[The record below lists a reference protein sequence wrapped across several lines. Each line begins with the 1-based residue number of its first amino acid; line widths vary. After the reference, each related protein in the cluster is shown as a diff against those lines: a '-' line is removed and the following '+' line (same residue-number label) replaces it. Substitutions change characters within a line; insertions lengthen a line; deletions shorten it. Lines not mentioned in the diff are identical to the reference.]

1 MEKEEEKLGK
11 DLRLK
16 LDQIGA
22 DLVATRGGDFDTIAK
37 EDNLVQA
44 IISRL
49 STDEGELVD
58 LGHADYGSRLF
69 ELMGEVN
76 NAATRQR
83 LKAEVQGCL
92 SQEPRIKKIVNV
104 TVTPHPKDPHRVD
117 IDITVLPVES
127 EVYLRILYPFR
138 LEG

>member
-1 MEKEEEKLGK
+1 VEKGEKKLGK
-11 DLRLK
+11 DLRLRF
-16 LDQIGA
+16 DHIGA
-22 DLVATRGGDFDTIAK
+22 DLVATRGGDFDTVAK

-76 NAATRQR
+76 NATTRQR

-92 SQEPRIKKIVNV
+92 SQETRIERIVNV
-104 TVTPHPKDPHRVD
+104 AVAPHPKDAHRVD
-117 IDITVLPVES
+117 IDITVLPVETN
-127 EVYLRILYPFR
+127 VYLKISYPFR

>member
-1 MEKEEEKLGK
+1 MEKGEKIGK

-16 LDQIGA
+16 MEQIGA
-22 DLVATRGGDFDTIAK
+22 DLVASRTGDLATIAK

-49 STDEGELVD
+49 STDEGELTD
-58 LGHADYGSRLF
+58 IGHADYGSRLF
-69 ELMGEVN
+69 ELIGEVN

-92 SQEPRIKKIVNV
+92 SQEPRIKKIVDII
-104 TVTPHPKDPHRVD
+104 VTPHPKDPHRAD

-127 EVYLRILYPFR
+127 SSYLRISYPFSF
-138 LEG
+138 EG

>member
-1 MEKEEEKLGK
+1 MDKEEEKLGK

-44 IISRL
+44 VISRL

-83 LKAEVQGCL
+83 LKAEVHACL
-92 SQEPRIKKIVNV
+92 SQEPRIERLVNV
-104 TVTPHPKDPHRVD
+104 TVAQHPEDVHRVD

-127 EVYLRILYPFR
+127 SVYLRISYPFH

>member
-1 MEKEEEKLGK
+1 VEKEDEKLGK

-22 DLVATRGGDFDTIAK
+22 DLVATHGGDFDTIAK

-44 IISRL
+44 IITRL
-49 STDEGELVD
+49 STDEGELTD
-58 LGHADYGSRLF
+58 LGHADYGSRLS

-83 LKAEVQGCL
+83 LKAEVQSCL
-92 SQEPRIKKIVNV
+92 SQEPRIRKIINV
-104 TVTPHPKDPHRVD
+104 STTPHPKDAHRVD

-127 EVYLRILYPFR
+127 DTYLRISYPFR

>member
-1 MEKEEEKLGK
+1 MEKEDEKLGK

-22 DLVATRGGDFDTIAK
+22 DLVATHGGDFDTIAK

-44 IISRL
+44 IITRL
-49 STDEGELVD
+49 STDEGELTD
-58 LGHADYGSRLF
+58 LGHADYGSRLS

-83 LKAEVQGCL
+83 LKAEVQSCL
-92 SQEPRIKKIVNV
+92 SQEPRIRKIIKAPSWKPRTGAIKTHSGPRSFLAWVA
-104 TVTPHPKDPHRVD
+104 
-117 IDITVLPVES
+117 
-127 EVYLRILYPFR
+127 
-138 LEG
+138 